1 MLYVV
6 ITYIYD
12 SVWHA
17 MVASLTSVSTLDHR
31 RLVHISKPLFCT
43 SHPAPCT
50 ISAFLR
56 CLSSTVQ
63 CICPLCLVCLSSQQQ
78 PTLPHLPQTM
88 MDAHANAVM
97 ILGEAFAH
105 DGPFDFGSQ
114 DITDRI
120 QMLVPVMLQHRL
132 TPPPDEI
139 YSLHR
144 KLSGIFLLCS
154 KLQAQV
160 HAKPLF
166 GAAYS
171 NYKRS

>member
-1 MLYVV
+1 
-6 ITYIYD
+6 
-12 SVWHA
+12 
-17 MVASLTSVSTLDHR
+17 
-31 RLVHISKPLFCT
+31 
-43 SHPAPCT
+43 
-50 ISAFLR
+50 
-56 CLSSTVQ
+56 
-63 CICPLCLVCLSSQQQ
+63 
-78 PTLPHLPQTM
+78 M
-88 MDAHANAVM
+88 MDAHADAVM

-105 DGPFDFGSQ
+105 DGLFDFGSQ

-120 QMLVPVMLQHRL
+120 QTLVPVMLQNRL

-154 KLQAQV
+154 KLGAQV

-166 GAAYS
+166 ETVYS